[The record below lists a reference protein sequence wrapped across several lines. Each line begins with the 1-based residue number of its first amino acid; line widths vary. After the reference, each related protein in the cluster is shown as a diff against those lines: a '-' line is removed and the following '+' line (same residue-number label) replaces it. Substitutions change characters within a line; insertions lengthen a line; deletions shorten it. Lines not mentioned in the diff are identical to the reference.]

1 MLVQAACSHPAPLQP
16 WRYSSAMEA
25 MLDLVTKLFNFQENL
40 MEVITMQKQVDLTA
54 CMTIVVI

>member
-1 MLVQAACSHPAPLQP
+1 
-16 WRYSSAMEA
+16 MEA